1 MDRPPKMSKKTPKRG
16 QERERDDRRT
26 CRRYTEDTQREEQE
40 EKKQKTER
48 QKAEHCQKFQTSI
61 LSPLHSAK
69 EELKLRIESQVFIQA
84 NDSDWKS
91 ARCPVLPGG
100 HAHHHED
107 AEGNPFS
114 WTPYGGRINL
124 EETPSSSSS
133 SSTTSETSSE
143 EMIADAPEGQGEKR
157 KDAASPSKTG
167 KAKKRKEK
175 DYMVALE
182 IKVNP
187 EDAKYLASHPRKAS
201 IWLSTR
207 MEAKSKEHSWKRR

>member
-1 MDRPPKMSKKTPKRG
+1 
-16 QERERDDRRT
+16 
-26 CRRYTEDTQREEQE
+26 
-40 EKKQKTER
+40 
-48 QKAEHCQKFQTSI
+48 
-61 LSPLHSAK
+61 
-69 EELKLRIESQVFIQA
+69 LKLRIESQVFIQA

-133 SSTTSETSSE
+133 SSTTSEISSE
-143 EMIADAPEGQGEKR
+143 EMIVMHQKAKVR

-167 KAKKRKEK
+167 KAKKRK
-175 DYMVALE
+175 
-182 IKVNP
+182 
-187 EDAKYLASHPRKAS
+187 
-201 IWLSTR
+201 
-207 MEAKSKEHSWKRR
+207 